1 MAENT
6 PRYPLVGQTVNY
18 FATQATNPMPA
29 TLAED
34 LGAGRYNLRVV
45 SPDGTAAAQANV
57 LFITVGDTIPASGEY
72 CMSPGAGL

>member
-1 MAENT
+1 MAANT

-34 LGAGRYNLRVV
+34 LGGGRYNLRVV
-45 SPDGTAAAQANV
+45 GPDGAAFPQANV
-57 LFITVGDTIPASGEY
+57 KFITVGDVAPSSGEY
-72 CMSPGAGL
+72 CMSPGAGK